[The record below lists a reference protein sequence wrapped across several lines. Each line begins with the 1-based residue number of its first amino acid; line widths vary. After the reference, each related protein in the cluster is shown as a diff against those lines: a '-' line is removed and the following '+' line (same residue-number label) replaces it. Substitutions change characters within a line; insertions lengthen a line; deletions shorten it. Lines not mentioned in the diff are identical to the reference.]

1 MPNNKKTKKESSSA
15 VEITDD
21 VKKLVKARLGTLP
34 RGIGVSVGSE
44 GEFSRDE
51 LIEHVEREDDIGR
64 KMIEIDME
72 FLQSLKK
79 GEFYEQNTFDYQ
91 T

>member
-1 MPNNKKTKKESSSA
+1 MPNNKKTKKESSPTI
-15 VEITDD
+15 EITDD

-34 RGIGVSVGSE
+34 RDVGVSVGSE

-51 LIEHVEREDDIGR
+51 LIEHVEQEDNIGR

-79 GEFYEQNTFDYQ
+79 GELYEQNTFDHQ